1 MTGNLFFVP
10 TADFL
15 ENMSVDAALERT
27 APEPPLSEI
36 PAERDFSLGIG
47 SLKRDPS

>member
-1 MTGNLFFVP
+1 VTGNLFFVP

-27 APEPPLSEI
+27 APEPPLPEI